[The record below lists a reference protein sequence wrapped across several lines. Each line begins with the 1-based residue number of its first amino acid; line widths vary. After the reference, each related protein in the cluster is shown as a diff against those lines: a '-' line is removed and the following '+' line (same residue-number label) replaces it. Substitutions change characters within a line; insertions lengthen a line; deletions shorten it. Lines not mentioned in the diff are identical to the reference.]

1 MRRGGKENIIM
12 DFYVY
17 YETAK
22 KKIKLKLWSVEFA
35 KGYLSCLLDNIAK
48 MTDEQYD
55 ECSNMIDE
63 L

>member
-1 MRRGGKENIIM
+1 M
-12 DFYVY
+12 DFYAY